1 MLGLLLLLELLV
13 QLGVEDGVRLG
24 VVEGRGGTWFLVVQ
38 RSSKEVY
45 TLVKEVNVAEGFE
58 VNDALGD
65 ATEPR
70 GLLHFS

>member
-1 MLGLLLLLELLV
+1 MLELLV
-13 QLGVEDGVRLG
+13 QLGVENGVRLG
-24 VVEGRGGTWFLVVQ
+24 VVECRGGSRLSAGFLIVQ

-45 TLVKEVNVAEGFE
+45 TLVEEIDVAESFE
-58 VNDALGD
+58 MNDALSD

>member
-1 MLGLLLLLELLV
+1 MLKLLV
-13 QLGVEDGVRLG
+13 QLGVENGVRLG
-24 VVEGRGGTWFLVVQ
+24 VVQGRGGAWFLVVQ

-70 GLLHFS
+70 G